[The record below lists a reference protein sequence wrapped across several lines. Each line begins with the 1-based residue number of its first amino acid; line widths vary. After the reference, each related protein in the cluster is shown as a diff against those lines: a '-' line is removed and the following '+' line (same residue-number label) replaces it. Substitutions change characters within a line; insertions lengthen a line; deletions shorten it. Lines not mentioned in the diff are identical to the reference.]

1 MRPLDVRGNW
11 KPESALRRA
20 RRCLS
25 FLRAGDFLS
34 AAEQER
40 VNRRVV
46 RWKNRNRL
54 RKVVRRVAMPKAK
67 PSAMR
72 DTIAERFR
80 QFHFDNPSVYAHIVK
95 LVKDQYRRGRE
106 RIGMKAL
113 YEQVRWHVRLGT
125 IRIRG
130 EYALNNDFTSRYV
143 RMLIAEYP
151 VFGSLFELRHL
162 RTP

>member
-1 MRPLDVRGNW
+1 MRPQDQRGNW
-11 KPESALRRA
+11 KPESALQRT

-25 FLRAGDFLS
+25 FLRVGDFLS
-34 AAEQER
+34 ASEQVR
-40 VNRRVV
+40 VNKRVV

-54 RKVVRRVAMPKAK
+54 RKVKKSVPQPAAK

-80 QFHFDNPSVYAHIVK
+80 QFHFDNPAVYAYIVK
-95 LVKDQYRRGRE
+95 LAKELYRKGRE

-113 YEQVRWHVRLGT
+113 YEQIRWHVLLGT
-125 IRIRG
+125 IRVRG

-143 RMLIAEYP
+143 RMLIEEHPA
-151 VFGSLFELRHL
+151 FKGLFELRHL

>member
-1 MRPLDVRGNW
+1 MRPQDVRGNW
-11 KPESALRRA
+11 KPESALQRT

-25 FLRAGDFLS
+25 FLRTGDFLS
-34 AAEQER
+34 ASEQER

-54 RKVVRRVAMPKAK
+54 RKVVKRAPQPAAK
-67 PSAMR
+67 PSVMR

-80 QFHFDNPSVYAHIVK
+80 QFHFDNPTVYAHIVK
-95 LVKDQYRRGRE
+95 LARELYRKGRE

-113 YEQVRWHVRLGT
+113 YEQIRWHILLGT
-125 IRIRG
+125 IRVRG

-143 RMLIAEYP
+143 RMLIEEYP
-151 VFGSLFELRHL
+151 VFKGLFELRHL